1 MAARGL
7 QKALAAAKAASNAA
21 MERAFESALA
31 TMSAHASEAGVR
43 MPAPR
48 EPKATGSR
56 RKKTA
61 AA

>member
-1 MAARGL
+1 M
-7 QKALAAAKAASNAA
+7 QKALAAAKAAGNHA
-21 MERAFESALA
+21 MGRALESALA

>member
-1 MAARGL
+1 M
-7 QKALAAAKAASNAA
+7 QKALAAAKAAGNHA